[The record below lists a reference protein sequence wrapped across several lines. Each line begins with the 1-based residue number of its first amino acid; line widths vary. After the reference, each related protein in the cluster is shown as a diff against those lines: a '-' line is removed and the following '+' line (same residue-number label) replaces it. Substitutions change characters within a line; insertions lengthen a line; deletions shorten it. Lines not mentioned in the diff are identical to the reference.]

1 MKTLATLPLLLLL
14 MASCSKSAFEVS
26 SSRVQEQMREVDK
39 TDYAKIDTKTKS
51 KIEASRKEEY
61 HQYANDADKK
71 LNHHKNE
78 QLNKKK
84 GWDGDFSFY

>member
-1 MKTLATLPLLLLL
+1 MKALAALPLLLLL
-14 MASCSKSAFEVS
+14 ASCSQSGYQIAS
-26 SSRVQEQMREVDK
+26 NRVQEQMHEVDK
-39 TDYAKIDTKTKS
+39 TDYAKIDTKSKA
-51 KIEASRKEEY
+51 KIEANRKEDY

-71 LNHHKNE
+71 LNHHKND